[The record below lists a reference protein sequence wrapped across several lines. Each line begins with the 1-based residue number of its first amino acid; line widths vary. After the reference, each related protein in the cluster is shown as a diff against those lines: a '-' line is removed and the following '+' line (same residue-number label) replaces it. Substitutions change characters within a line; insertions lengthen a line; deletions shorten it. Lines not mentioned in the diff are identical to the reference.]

1 MPKAIGDLEALRALR
16 SRSQPAAAAT
26 GPVIISTNEAHSPA
40 PKTPDGPALVRQLS
54 PLLRKS
60 DVFMPCAD

>member
-1 MPKAIGDLEALRALR
+1 MRALR

-26 GPVIISTNEAHSPA
+26 GPVISTNEAHSPA
-40 PKTPDGPALVRQLS
+40 PKTPDGPALVRHPS
-54 PLLRKS
+54 PPIRKS